1 MSAATA
7 PRQAAAPRGWIH
19 HIPAAFF
26 ERHDLEPNLER
37 LALRFEGLA
46 RDKPWCLTSNDQL
59 RDLMGC
65 SKNTLA
71 ATLIRGESLG
81 WFRRVLIPGRHGRAT
96 GRLGIVLFVRPT
108 DRPVATP
115 ETFDQVAELMRA
127 TIRRGSARSR
137 TLPFPA
143 PIPQESTK
151 HGPQELG
158 TAVPKNWAPSVP
170 KNWGLT
176 PYSKEVTEKETET
189 TTTAIAAAEASAEIH
204 LLPESSSSSFLD
216 PEPEPEKDKPPGA
229 KALGED
235 PTHQAPAAD
244 ARTHLVTP
252 PPAPIEPPP
261 TPAVPPVAVD
271 LPAELMAAAAEAIP
285 GASRECTRGLLR
297 ACGEY
302 GLDLALLVMAWVKL
316 KRPDKPARYARVA
329 LGGWLTKLRGGE
341 LTLEDVRAEVQ
352 GRTGPRA
359 SPRPFEPTICLARMA
374 CSGWE
379 LVVIGPDRVKWSE
392 IPDRSASLWKHIPSD
407 LREEIEAHKAE
418 LKAYVLKRASER
430 GKTIALRA

>member
-7 PRQAAAPRGWIH
+7 PRQDSAPRGWIH

-37 LALRFEGLA
+37 LALRLEGLA

-59 RDLMGC
+59 TDLMGC

-143 PIPQESTK
+143 PIPQESPT

-176 PYSKEVTEKETET
+176 PYSKEVTEKETGT
-189 TTTAIAAAEASAEIH
+189 TTTAIDTAEASAEIH
-204 LLPESSSSSFLD
+204 LLPESSSSSFPD
-216 PEPEPEKDKPPGA
+216 PEPETEWDEPPSA
-229 KALGED
+229 EVLGD
-235 PTHQAPAAD
+235 APTRQAPAAD

-261 TPAVPPVAVD
+261 TPAVPPVAAE
-271 LPAELMAAAAEAIP
+271 LPAELIAAAAEAIP
-285 GASRECTRGLLR
+285 GASRECARGLLR
-297 ACGEY
+297 GCGEY

-341 LTLEDVRAEVQ
+341 LTLEDVRAEVE

-359 SPRPFEPTICLARMA
+359 SPRPFSPSICLARLK
-374 CSGWE
+374 SHGWV
-379 LVVIGPDRVKWSE
+379 LVPHGLDQVIAEE
-392 IPDRSASLWKHIPSD
+392 IPGAGAPLWRNLPSD
-407 LREEIEAHKAE
+407 LREQFAEHKAE
-418 LKAYVLKRASER
+418 VKTYVLSRESER
-430 GKTIALRA
+430 GKTVALRA